1 MRLEEIPTPPTVAA
15 RPRDARGYPVLAIT
29 PWSEGAPDFAVTSTA
44 RILVCAVERRCSVCG
59 TPLGKGPVW
68 RVVAAEE
75 AAAIA
80 DVVGSGSGF
89 DAAYANSAQT
99 VEPPGHHACMLY
111 AAMVCPYLARPTA
124 RRGTDAAVPSAKFHR
139 GEAHGSSAGLTG
151 AVVAF
156 DTYEF
161 EVADAV
167 RFRFTGLRSFL
178 PYALGDEHA
187 AALRDAIAAQPA
199 TAEPCPP
206 WLLADEALAQ
216 RRAERY
222 A

>member
-1 MRLEEIPTPPTVAA
+1 MPAAVAA
-15 RPRDARGYPVLAIT
+15 RPRDERGYPVLAIT
-29 PWSEGAPDFAVTSTA
+29 PWSDGTADFAVTSAA
-44 RILVCAVERRCSVCG
+44 RILVCAVERRCSICG

-68 RVVAAEE
+68 RVVAAQE
-75 AAAIA
+75 AVAIA
-80 DVVGSGSGF
+80 EAVGAGI
-89 DAAYANSAQT
+89 AYANSAQT

-111 AAMVCPYLARPTA
+111 AAIVCPYLARPSG
-124 RRGTDAAVPSAKFHR
+124 RRGLDASVPSADFQR
-139 GEAHGSSAGLTG
+139 GEAHGSEGGLTG

-161 EVADAV
+161 QAAEPV

-178 PYALGDEHA
+178 PYTLGDEHV

-199 TAEPCPP
+199 VEPCPP
-206 WLLADEALAQ
+206 WLLSDEDAAE